1 MNFFKKLLDKKTC
14 DICGGEISLLG
25 NRKLEDGNCC
35 KACANKLSVWFDDRR
50 RSTIAEINE
59 QLAYRE
65 ANREAVRNFQVSRS
79 YGESDLLYID
89 DDAQKFLITQTGHLE
104 EENPDVVSLEQITGA
119 NLYVKDRR
127 DEILKQTQDGMRES
141 YQPPRYRYY
150 YDFYIVIRVR
160 HPYFDEMRMRLN
172 NFTVEIE
179 DTGSAFSQFD
189 PRHNPEYE
197 LYENMA
203 QEILFALK

>member
-1 MNFFKKLLDKKTC
+1 M
-14 DICGGEISLLG
+14 
-25 NRKLEDGNCC
+25 
-35 KACANKLSVWFDDRR
+35 
-50 RSTIAEINE
+50 
-59 QLAYRE
+59 
-65 ANREAVRNFQVSRS
+65 SRS

-104 EENPDVVSLEQITGA
+104 EENPDVVGLEQITGA

-127 DEILKQTQDGMRES
+127 DEILKQTQDGTRES